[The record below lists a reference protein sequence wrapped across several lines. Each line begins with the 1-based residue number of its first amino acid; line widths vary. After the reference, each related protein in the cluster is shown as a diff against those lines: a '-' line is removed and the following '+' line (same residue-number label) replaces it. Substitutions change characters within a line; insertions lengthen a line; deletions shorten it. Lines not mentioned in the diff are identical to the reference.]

1 MSFFISIYTQLKI
14 FKLPNKHKKMVSV
27 ESLSINKQILKNTNE
42 SYYVDLE

>member
-1 MSFFISIYTQLKI
+1 MSFFIPIYMQQKT
-14 FKLPNKHKKMVSV
+14 FKLLNKHKEVVSV

>member
-1 MSFFISIYTQLKI
+1 MQLKI
-14 FKLPNKHKKMVSV
+14 FKLPNKHKEMVSV